1 MTDYGPPSPPPPLP
15 YPDQPTAPA
24 ARPGLLEQLGARVV
38 RRPEPRFGVAL
49 AAVGVILVISGVL
62 AWAGEYASS
71 GSGGEGPLGTGGGRS
86 DSHKIL
92 GIVLSL
98 VVVAVGYAAAILRR
112 TGPLTNAGVAASALG
127 VPVLMG
133 FLSYDP
139 SSPGSGLPLSTDA
152 IAVVSMLVWVA
163 SYLVVPVVRGH
174 IFYIGATLLT
184 LWLYLLDKIEPHLFS
199 LQWVFPFAFVD
210 NADSSSD
217 GFDFPTFAP
226 PDFNTVAGVCL
237 LFGLGY
243 YVVALVLDSTGRSGL
258 GVAFALVGFLAT
270 ASGIAAAAVNLAQ
283 AGAGVLLIVLGI
295 GIGAYGARHARRFTT
310 WLACGA
316 IGFGIV
322 LILAKIIP
330 DNATEAGI
338 SLIVIGTLLVA
349 LAPMW
354 SRLLNEPDET
364 VVRPR
369 P

>member
-1 MTDYGPPSPPPPLP
+1 MTDYGPPSPPPLS
-15 YPDQPTAPA
+15 YPGQPPAP

-49 AAVGVILVISGVL
+49 AAVGVILVIFGVL
-62 AWAGEYASS
+62 VWAGEYASS
-71 GSGGEGPLGTGGGRS
+71 GGGGGGPFGTGGGGS

-98 VVVAVGYAAAILRR
+98 AVVGIGYAVAILRR
-112 TGPLTNAGVAASALG
+112 SGPLTNAGVAASALG

-139 SSPGSGLPLSTDA
+139 SSPGSGLPWSVDA
-152 IAVVSMLVWVA
+152 MAIVSMLVWVA

-174 IFYIGATLLT
+174 IFYVGLSLLT

-210 NADSSSD
+210 NADSSAG

-258 GVAFALVGFLAT
+258 GVAFALVGFVAT

-283 AGAGVLLIVLGI
+283 AGVGVLLIVLGI
-295 GIGAYGARHARRFTT
+295 GIAAFGARHERRFTT

-316 IGFGIV
+316 IGFGII
-322 LILAKIIP
+322 LILAKVIP

-338 SLIVIGTLLVA
+338 SLIVIGASLVA
-349 LAPMW
+349 VAPMW